1 MYFGTSGKH
10 SVAISCSE
18 DRWNGISM
26 AMLSARPK
34 EKDKRTGEEKHFG
47 SYFKIPFDAKSQKR
61 SPLTE
66 NSFCGTNR
74 EDLFQIDFFGNGH
87 QYPSDRPE
95 GKSRKA

>member
-1 MYFGTSGKH
+1 MYFGTFGKH
-10 SVAISCSE
+10 SVAISCKE
-18 DRWNGISM
+18 RWNGISM